1 MFPVKERM
9 NTRLQN
15 CVLGAFELVGDP
27 SGCWRV
33 GERFREQ
40 GWLAARDSQAS
51 GRRLRNYI
59 FHEALSAEGPQGLPG
74 RKYVRG
80 RLNPCREDGFSA
92 RLAVRRETGERGD
105 GSRPGNPSQ
114 PDMPGRNHP
123 WASAER
129 WAGASQR
136 RGTCYGN

>member
-15 CVLGAFELVGDP
+15 CVLGASELVGDP

-51 GRRLRNYI
+51 G
-59 FHEALSAEGPQGLPG
+59 EALEKLHFP
-74 RKYVRG
+74 
-80 RLNPCREDGFSA
+80 
-92 RLAVRRETGERGD
+92 
-105 GSRPGNPSQ
+105 
-114 PDMPGRNHP
+114 
-123 WASAER
+123 
-129 WAGASQR
+129 
-136 RGTCYGN
+136 